1 MSSWLARDWP
11 AKALRRKIRHQPAM
25 RFSHAAPTGMKA
37 WVMGD
42 ARVVLQPVAHGTTQ
56 VAGQIVGDQEEIAV
70 RIRLVERLQ
79 QGKVAAGVARG
90 GGLGQCLAVPD
101 AQRPVDPDLV
111 RSALIVEGHLAAVAI
126 GGPARR
132 RREVA
137 WGSGRYGA
145 AFVDADDRRA
155 RRRRGGERD
164 DPGPCGT
171 LGRSPGLC
179 SW

>member
-1 MSSWLARDWP
+1 
-11 AKALRRKIRHQPAM
+11 
-25 RFSHAAPTGMKA
+25 
-37 WVMGD
+37 MGD

-90 GGLGQCLAVPD
+90 GGLGQCLAVAD

-145 AFVDADDRRA
+145 AFVERTVAS
-155 RRRRGGERD
+155 GG
-164 DPGPCGT
+164 GAV
-171 LGRSPGLC
+171 
-179 SW
+179 